1 MRVSGVQVGAEFMK
15 GLIGL
20 RILFTC
26 IPWRSHFQALVPLAW
41 ALQSAGHEVRV
52 VSGPELTDAV
62 TASGL
67 PAVPV
72 GSDEPVVEK
81 LDALLVPE
89 VMAKVQELAE
99 RGDLLT
105 DLSENREEELT
116 WERLRWGYQMTQRTQ
131 AAMND
136 AMVEELVE
144 YCRWWQPDLVLWDWL
159 SHAGAIAA
167 TAVGVPHGRMLTEL
181 DVVGRMR
188 RHFLRVREEQ
198 APEDR
203 EDPLA
208 DWLGE
213 WAQKF
218 GVEFSEE
225 MVTGQFAIEQMVG
238 SMRLESPS
246 PHLPLRYVPYNG
258 PSVVPHWARR
268 EPAKPR
274 VLATFGLSLEQAAR
288 HQAISME
295 QLQGMLDSLADL
307 DIELVVTLPE
317 KFQRELERVPANT
330 RLVEF
335 VPLHAVV
342 PSCSAVIHHGGVPG
356 FLEAIAQ
363 GVPQLVI
370 GSAIPDIGERGPRL
384 EQSGAGLWI
393 RGDAPEDLD
402 GLRVREQLLRLLDEP
417 SFREAAGRL
426 GEELAAQPSPAELVG
441 ELERIVDRS
450 GPR

>member
-1 MRVSGVQVGAEFMK
+1 M
-15 GLIGL
+15 

-41 ALQSAGHEVRV
+41 ALQAAGHEVRV
-52 VSGPELTDAV
+52 ASGPELTDAV
-62 TASGL
+62 TAAGL

-72 GSDEPVVEK
+72 GSDEPVVDK

-105 DLSENREEELT
+105 DLSEDREEELT
-116 WERLRWGYQMTQRTQ
+116 WERLRWGYQMTRRTQ

-159 SHAGAIAA
+159 SHAGAVAA
-167 TAVGVPHGRMLTEL
+167 TAVSAPHGRMLTEL

-188 RHFLRVREEQ
+188 RHFLRVRQEQ
-198 APEDR
+198 APENR
-203 EDPLA
+203 EDPLG
-208 DWLGE
+208 DWLGQ

-218 GVEFSEE
+218 GAGFCEE
-225 MVTGQFAIEQMVG
+225 MVTGQFTIEQMVG
-238 SMRLESPS
+238 SMRLPSPL

-268 EPAKPR
+268 DPAGRR

-288 HQAISME
+288 HQAMSME
-295 QLQGMLDSLADL
+295 QMQAMLDALADL

-317 KFQRELERVPANT
+317 QFRRELERVPANT
-330 RLVEF
+330 RLVDF

-342 PSCSAVIHHGGVPG
+342 PSCSAVIHHGGVPA
-356 FLEAIAQ
+356 FLQAAAH

-370 GSAIPDIGERGPRL
+370 GRAVPDLGERGPRL
-384 EQSGAGLWI
+384 ERSGAGLWM
-393 RGDAPEDLD
+393 RGDTPEDLA
-402 GLRVREQLLRLLDEP
+402 GERVREQLVRLLEEP
-417 SFREAAGRL
+417 SFGQAAGRL
-426 GEELAAQPSPAELVG
+426 GQELAAQPSPAELVR
-441 ELERIVDRS
+441 ELEGIVKGS
-450 GPR
+450 GAR

>member
-1 MRVSGVQVGAEFMK
+1 MRV
-15 GLIGL
+15 
-20 RILFTC
+20 LFTC

-41 ALQSAGHEVRV
+41 ALQAAGHEVRV
-52 VSGPELTDAV
+52 ASGPELTDAV

-72 GSDEPVVEK
+72 GSDEPVMAK

-89 VMAKVQELAE
+89 VLAKVQELAE
-99 RGDLLT
+99 RGDLLA
-105 DLSENREEELT
+105 DLAENREEELT
-116 WERLRWGYQMTQRTQ
+116 WERLRWAYRMTQRTQ

-159 SHAGAIAA
+159 SHAGAVAA
-167 TAVGVPHGRMLTEL
+167 TAIGVPHGRMLTEL

-188 RHFLRVREEQ
+188 RHFLRVRQEQ
-198 APEDR
+198 RSEDR

-208 DWLGE
+208 DWLGQ
-213 WAQKF
+213 WARKVGGEF
-218 GVEFSEE
+218 GEE
-225 MVTGQFAIEQMVG
+225 MVTGRFVIEQMVG
-238 SMRLESPS
+238 SLRLESPL

-258 PSVVPHWARR
+258 PSVVPDWARR
-268 EPAKPR
+268 DPDRPR
-274 VLATFGLSLEQAAR
+274 VLATFGLSLEQADR
-288 HQAISME
+288 HQAISLE
-295 QLQGMLDSLADL
+295 QMQGMLDALADV

-317 KFQRELERVPANT
+317 RFQRELERVPGNV

-356 FLEAIAQ
+356 FLEAIAH

-370 GSAIPDIGERGPRL
+370 GRAVPDIGERGPRL
-384 EQSGAGLWI
+384 ERSGAGLWL
-393 RGDAPEDLD
+393 RGDAPEELD
-402 GLRVREQLLRLLDEP
+402 GSRVREQVVRLLEEP
-417 SFREAAGRL
+417 SFKEAAARL
-426 GEELAAQPSPAELVG
+426 GEELAAQPSPAEVIRD
-441 ELERIVDRS
+441 LEQIVARS
-450 GPR
+450 GSR